1 MKEIKLPELPELTVR
16 SVYYDGYHAKVAFS
30 KIKTNH
36 VNYKILKAI
45 EMHPSY
51 TRDQINT
58 EVDGIERHRP
68 GYRSVIFTRML
79 ADNLYHYCRENRQ
92 YHLTDLGRDLLRF
105 AEENS

>member
-1 MKEIKLPELPELTVR
+1 MKEIKLPELAVR
-16 SVYYDGYHAKVAFS
+16 SASYDGYHAKVAFS
-30 KIKTNH
+30 KIKTDH

-45 EMHPSY
+45 NEHPSY

-68 GYRSVIFTRML
+68 GYRSIIFTRMR
-79 ADNLYHYCRENRQ
+79 ADNLYHYYRENRQ

>member
-1 MKEIKLPELPELTVR
+1 MKEIKLPELAVR

-30 KIKTNH
+30 KIKVDS

-45 EMHPSY
+45 NEHPSY
-51 TRDQINT
+51 TSDQINT

-68 GYRSVIFTRML
+68 GYRSIIFTRMR
-79 ADNLYHYCRENRQ
+79 ADNLYHYYPENRQ
-92 YHLTDLGRDLLRF
+92 YHLTSLGRNLLRF

>member
-1 MKEIKLPELPELTVR
+1 MKEIKLPDLPVR
-16 SVYYDGYHAKVAFS
+16 STYYDGYHAKVAFS
-30 KIKTNH
+30 KTKPDH

-58 EVDGIERHRP
+58 AVDGIERQRP
-68 GYRSVIFTRML
+68 GYRSIIFTRMR
-79 ADNLYHYCRENRQ
+79 ADNLYRYYPENRQ

-105 AEENS
+105 AEANE

>member
-1 MKEIKLPELPELTVR
+1 MKEIKLPELAVR
-16 SVYYDGYHAKVAFS
+16 PVYYDGYHAKVAFS
-30 KIKTNH
+30 KIKVDS

-58 EVDGIERHRP
+58 EVDGIEGHRP
-68 GYRSVIFTRML
+68 GYRSIIFTRML
-79 ADNLYHYCRENRQ
+79 ADNLYHYYPENRQ
-92 YHLTDLGRDLLRF
+92 YRLTDLGRDLLRF

>member
-1 MKEIKLPELPELTVR
+1 MKEIKLPELVVR
-16 SVYYDGYHAKVAFS
+16 SVYHDAYHAKVAFS
-30 KIKTNH
+30 KIKPEH

-68 GYRSVIFTRML
+68 GYRSIIFTRMRD
-79 ADNLYHYCRENRQ
+79 DNLYHYCRENRQ
-92 YHLTDLGRDLLRF
+92 YRLTDLGRDLLRF
-105 AEENS
+105 AEANS

>member
-1 MKEIKLPELPELTVR
+1 MKEIKLPYLPVR
-16 SVYYDGYHAKVAFS
+16 SVHYDDYHAKVAFS

-45 EMHPSY
+45 DEHPSY

-58 EVDGIERHRP
+58 AVDGIEGHRP
-68 GYRSVIFTRML
+68 GYRSIIFTRML
-79 ADNLYHYCRENRQ
+79 TDNLYHYYRENRQ

>member
-1 MKEIKLPELPELTVR
+1 MKEIKLPELAVR
-16 SVYYDGYHAKVAFS
+16 SVHYDGYHAKVAFS
-30 KIKTNH
+30 KIKVDH

-45 EMHPSY
+45 NEHPSY

-58 EVDGIERHRP
+58 AVDGIEGHRP
-68 GYRSVIFTRML
+68 GFRSTIFTRML
-79 ADNLYHYCRENRQ
+79 TDNLYHYYPENRQ

>member
-1 MKEIKLPELPELTVR
+1 MKEIKLPELAVR

-30 KIKTNH
+30 KIKVDS

-79 ADNLYHYCRENRQ
+79 TDNLYHYCRENRQ

-105 AEENS
+105 AEANS

>member
-1 MKEIKLPELPELTVR
+1 MKEIKLPELAVR
-16 SVYYDGYHAKVAFS
+16 SVHYDGYHAKVAFS
-30 KIKTNH
+30 KINVDH

-58 EVDGIERHRP
+58 EVDGIEGHRP
-68 GYRSVIFTRML
+68 GYRSIIFTRMR
-79 ADNLYHYCRENRQ
+79 ADNLYHYYPENRQ

-105 AEENS
+105 AEENA

>member
-1 MKEIKLPELPELTVR
+1 MKEIKLPGLAVR
-16 SVYYDGYHAKVAFS
+16 SVYYDDYHAKVAFS

-58 EVDGIERHRP
+58 EVDGIEGHRP
-68 GYRSVIFTRML
+68 GYRSIIFTRMR
-79 ADNLYHYCRENRQ
+79 ADNLYHYYPENRQ
-92 YHLTDLGRDLLRF
+92 YRLTDLGRELLRF

>member
-1 MKEIKLPELPELTVR
+1 MKEIKLPDLPVR
-16 SVYYDGYHAKVAFS
+16 STYYDGYHAKVAFS
-30 KIKTNH
+30 KIKVDS

-45 EMHPSY
+45 DEHPSY

-58 EVDGIERHRP
+58 AVDGIEGHRP
-68 GYRSVIFTRML
+68 GQRSTIFTRML
-79 ADNLYHYCRENRQ
+79 TDNLYRYYPENRQ

>member
-1 MKEIKLPELPELTVR
+1 MKEIKLPELPVR

-30 KIKTNH
+30 RIKPDH

-58 EVDGIERHRP
+58 EVDGIEGHRP

-79 ADNLYHYCRENRQ
+79 TDNLYRYCRENRQ
-92 YHLTDLGRDLLRF
+92 YHLTSLGRDLLRF
-105 AEENS
+105 AEANS

>member
-1 MKEIKLPELPELTVR
+1 MKEIKLPELAVR

-30 KIKTNH
+30 KIKVDH

-58 EVDGIERHRP
+58 EVDGIEGHRP
-68 GYRSVIFTRML
+68 GYRSIIFTRML
-79 ADNLYHYCRENRQ
+79 ADNLYHYYPENRQ

>member
-1 MKEIKLPELPELTVR
+1 MKEIKLPDLPVR
-16 SVYYDGYHAKVAFS
+16 SVHYDDYHAKVAFS
-30 KIKTNH
+30 NIKTDH

-58 EVDGIERHRP
+58 AVDGIEGHRP
-68 GYRSVIFTRML
+68 GYRSIIFTRMR
-79 ADNLYHYCRENRQ
+79 ADNLYHYYPDNRQ
-92 YHLTDLGRDLLRF
+92 YRLTSLGRDLLRF

>member
-1 MKEIKLPELPELTVR
+1 MKEIKLPELAVR

-30 KIKTNH
+30 KIKVDH

-45 EMHPSY
+45 NEHPSY

-68 GYRSVIFTRML
+68 GYRSIIFTRMR
-79 ADNLYHYCRENRQ
+79 ADNLYHYYPENRQ

>member
-1 MKEIKLPELPELTVR
+1 MKEIKLPELAIRP
-16 SVYYDGYHAKVAFS
+16 VYYDCYHAKVAFS

-68 GYRSVIFTRML
+68 GCRSIIFTRMRD
-79 ADNLYHYCRENRQ
+79 DNLYHYCRENRQ
-92 YHLTDLGRDLLRF
+92 YRLTSLGRDLLRF

>member
-1 MKEIKLPELPELTVR
+1 MKEIKLPELAVR
-16 SVYYDGYHAKVAFS
+16 PVYYDGYHAKVAFS
-30 KIKTNH
+30 KIKPEH

-58 EVDGIERHRP
+58 EVDGIEGHRP

-79 ADNLYHYCRENRQ
+79 TDNLYHYCRENRQ

-105 AEENS
+105 AEANA

>member
-1 MKEIKLPELPELTVR
+1 MKEIKLPELAVR
-16 SVYYDGYHAKVAFS
+16 SVHYDGYHAKVAFS
-30 KIKTNH
+30 KIKVDS

-58 EVDGIERHRP
+58 EVEGIEGHRP
-68 GYRSVIFTRML
+68 GYRSIIFTRML
-79 ADNLYHYCRENRQ
+79 ADNLYHYYPENRQ